1 MGASKPQTVEYTLP
15 SSKEIAKAGLA
26 PKQFLQVTPK
36 ESFQLG
42 GEYGKYLTDEVN
54 RLSELN
60 RRAFG
65 SPSELGALA
74 DERRAKLAAAY
85 GASLPHGDAYISGP
99 SSSGSYGTEESDPYK
114 QIEAV
119 TQKQYLNALNDAVE
133 KSAFADSGAEANLLR
148 QPYNP
153 VFEKLASGGYE
164 GPYPVSQGRVD
175 TLRAQR
181 RRRQRE
187 QRERRRNALA

>member
-1 MGASKPQTVEYTLP
+1 MGSSKPQTVEYALP

-36 ESFQLG
+36 ESFQLA

-60 RRAFG
+60 AQAFG
-65 SPSELGALA
+65 SPSELGALSR
-74 DERRAKLAAAY
+74 ERDAMREAAY
-85 GASLPHGDAYISGP
+85 AASMPRGDAYISGL
-99 SSSGSYGTEESDPYK
+99 SSSGSYDTEEDDPYE
-114 QIEAV
+114 QIRDL
-119 TQKQYLNALNDAVE
+119 TQTTYARALEDAAE
-133 KSAFADSGAEANLLR
+133 KRAFADSGAEADFLR
-148 QPYNP
+148 QPYNRI
-153 VFEKLASGGYE
+153 FEKLASGGYE

-187 QRERRRNALA
+187 RRRNAMA